1 MGVSYGILW
10 PAVTDARQRAAQEMQ
25 TTGDPF
31 DRSRADERTR
41 PTSMRPAIS
50 SHRGKPRTWT
60 LLALILY
67 VVQIAA
73 VGPVHQI
80 QVSAETASG
89 TALSSLPS
97 FLLDASP
104 AAAADA
110 GVSNPDAERERPTRD
125 AGRPPCSNPNHKH
138 RPLPPHN
145 EAFCPICVAARHGL
159 PTTVIALEVGEAPS
173 GVVEALRCIL
183 SISASPPTAFS
194 RAPPFPSI

>member
-50 SHRGKPRTWT
+50 SQRGKLRTWT

-110 GVSNPDAERERPTRD
+110 GVSN
-125 AGRPPCSNPNHKH
+125 PCSNPNHKH